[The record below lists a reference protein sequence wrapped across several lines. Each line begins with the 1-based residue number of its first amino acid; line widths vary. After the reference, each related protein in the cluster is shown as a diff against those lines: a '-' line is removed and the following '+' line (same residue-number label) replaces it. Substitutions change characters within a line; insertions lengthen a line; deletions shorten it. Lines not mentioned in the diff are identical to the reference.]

1 MSSPAP
7 ERPVLPGSSPTA
19 EERAALQQR
28 LLESSAYRLA
38 EDDPEFLDRA
48 EATSVRLMLE
58 YWKPQVAMHD
68 QHIVST
74 LVLFGS
80 ARLCEPAQAQQVVD
94 ELRSLAARTP
104 GDATIARRLR
114 SAEHKLAL
122 SHYYDVAREFSYRV
136 SRRCQTPTR
145 RELVI
150 ITGGGPGIMEAG
162 NRGAFDAGQKTAGL
176 NIQLPHEQTPNPFIS
191 PELCFRFRYFA
202 IRKMHFLRLAKALVA
217 FPGGFGTFD
226 ELFEVLCLI
235 QTGTVEPLPVVLV
248 GESYWRRAFD
258 AEWLAESGM
267 IDREDL
273 ALLHYAETAEE
284 IWSVL
289 VRWHAE
295 HGTPLPDYEALAADC
310 PPSP

>member
-7 ERPVLPGSSPTA
+7 ERPVPPGSSPTA
-19 EERAALQQR
+19 EERAALQRR
-28 LLESSAYRLA
+28 LVESSSYRLA
-38 EDDPEFLDRA
+38 EDDAAFLDRP

-58 YWKPQVAMHD
+58 YWKPQVALQE

-74 LVLFGS
+74 IVLFGS
-80 ARLCEPAQAQQVVD
+80 ARLTEPAQAQQVVD
-94 ELRSLAARTP
+94 ELRALAARTS
-104 GDATIARRLR
+104 GDPAVARRLR
-114 SAEHKLAL
+114 TAEHQLTL
-122 SHYYDVAREFSYRV
+122 SRYYEVAREFSFRV
-136 SRRCQTPTR
+136 SRRCQTTGR

-162 NRGAFDAGQKTAGL
+162 NRGAFDAGLKTAGM
-176 NIQLPHEQTPNPFIS
+176 NIQLPHEQIPNPFIS

-202 IRKMHFLRLAKALVA
+202 IRKMHFLRLSKALIA

-235 QTGTVEPLPVVLV
+235 QTGTVAPLPVVLV

-258 AEWLAESGM
+258 ADWLAESGM

-273 ALLHYAETAEE
+273 GLLHYAESAED
-284 IWSVL
+284 IWNVL
-289 VRWHAE
+289 VRWHGE
-295 HGTPLPDYEALAADC
+295 RGTALPNYEALAQDC